1 MKIISLFIILIISL
15 SGCATFPQ
23 TPEAEA
29 TFYVDAARSAISK
42 GDGYAAASNTDVAL
56 TKSTGVQKVHSLVA
70 ENPKLR
76 EHYRAYKEKDIAEMS
91 LTYQPIAI
99 HERLQLAKT
108 AGLFSENEMSEIVTK
123 LNKAVTNAN
132 LKGTI
137 PFDLSDNNDLRGLFP
152 DLQTPE
158 HQAVMR
164 DRTIKNLQLQ
174 TGFRRLGPLVTYI
187 QGVGPTSTEGKRIE
201 SLLPSMNIKY
211 DEIDVVARVYPAFAA
226 ARKEA
231 ITKRILL
238 KIKNGDR
245 LFADDM
251 QQALRSQLRG
261 VNWVTEIGPK
271 VTIVGIERIRNDE
284 RILPERTQTI
294 TYSQGQVNFLSGALL
309 MPRDASYLYD
319 VISGGAE
326 IEYGY
331 VVDAIS
337 EGKTIYEKVIR
348 GKVGGEYQRCQN
360 ARIQNVFG
368 GVNPATFVANDDQ
381 KQRCSGP
388 SATSLDQLRNEVLSK
403 VVEGVREVPAIKA
416 AESLN

>member
-1 MKIISLFIILIISL
+1 MKTTSLLAALILSL

-29 TFYVDAARSAISK
+29 SFYVDAAKSSVSK
-42 GDGYAAASNTDVAL
+42 GEGYAAATNADVAL
-56 TKSTGVQKVHSLVA
+56 TKPTGGQKVRDMVA
-70 ENPKLR
+70 EYPKIR
-76 EHYRAYKEKDIAEMS
+76 EYYRSAKEKEIAEMS
-91 LTYQPIAI
+91 LVYQPIAI
-99 HERLQLAKT
+99 HERLLLAKS
-108 AGLFSENEMSEIVTK
+108 AGLFSENDMNDLMAK
-123 LNKAVTNAN
+123 LKKAVSDAN
-132 LKGTI
+132 LSGSI
-137 PFDLSDNNDLRGLFP
+137 PFDLSDNLGLFP

-158 HQAVMR
+158 HQAIMR
-164 DRTIKNLQLQ
+164 DRTIKNLQLEI
-174 TGFRRLGPLVTYI
+174 GFRRIVPLVTYI
-187 QGVGPTSTEGKRIE
+187 QKVGSTSDEGKRIE
-201 SLLPSMNIKY
+201 SLLPSMNIKR
-211 DEIDVVARVYPAFAA
+211 DEIDIVAKVYPAFAA

-231 ITKRILL
+231 ITRRVLL
-238 KIKNGDR
+238 KVKNGDR
-245 LFADDM
+245 LFADDI

-261 VNWVTEIGPK
+261 IDWVTEIGPK
-271 VTIVGIERIRNDE
+271 VTILGIERVRNDE
-284 RILPERTQTI
+284 RTLPERTQTI

-309 MPRDASYLYD
+309 MPRNASYLYE

-360 ARIQNVFG
+360 ERIQNVFG

-403 VVEGVREVPAIKA
+403 VVEGVREMPAIKA
-416 AESLN
+416 AEELK